1 LFNLGDEIMPVLNRD
16 ESMMNELAPGVLR
29 QRLVDSDLES
39 DSLTVA
45 DLTVSPD
52 SSVPT
57 HIHPTEEAMVIL
69 EGNLDAIIGDQIVQ
83 VSEGQTVIAPP
94 NVRHGFVNKSGSDAR
109 VIAIFPTARMER
121 TFVD

>member
-1 LFNLGDEIMPVLNRD
+1 MPVLNRD

-52 SSVPT
+52 ASVPT

-69 EGNLDAIIGDQIVQ
+69 AGNLDAIIGDQIVQ

-109 VIAIFPTARMER
+109 VMAIFPTARMER